1 MQEPLSQLWHRVPSR
16 RLLGL
21 TLDLST
27 APLPALQREGALGVL
42 DITEYVGETSGGI
55 RTYLAAKSAWVAAH
69 PETRQTLVVP
79 GRGDAIIEGAGSR
92 TYQLHGPAIPF
103 NAPYRFLLSARTS
116 RRIFEHERP
125 DLIEIG
131 SHLLVPWVARIAN
144 KGLQAPMVWFYHGHL
159 PRLIAPDHERGGA
172 QRVLEALAWRYV
184 RRLAR
189 DCRAVIVASPF
200 VAEELRAHGVT
211 NVEQVPLG
219 VDLEHFHPRRRAMAG
234 ETRRRA
240 GLPDGPL
247 ALFAGRFAREKRL
260 DLLLDAWAP
269 VERRTGARLALLGD
283 GPQARALR
291 KHPYAHRVLWLPF
304 EQDRERLADLLAAVD
319 VYLAPGPY
327 ETFGLAAL
335 EAMASGTPILTVDR
349 GGVAERVAATGGG
362 TRYPF
367 NDRDGLTTAAIE
379 LFRGDLGAFGMAGH
393 RSAERHHGW
402 DASFTKLF
410 ATYRRLLGRP
420 A

>member
-1 MQEPLSQLWHRVPSR
+1 MQEPLCQLRHRIPPR
-16 RLLGL
+16 GL
-21 TLDLST
+21 FGLNLDLRS
-27 APLPALQREGALGVL
+27 APLPAPQREGALGVL

-55 RTYLAAKSAWVAAH
+55 RTYLEAKAAWVGAH
-69 PETRQTLVVP
+69 PDTRQTLVVP
-79 GRGDAIIEGAGSR
+79 GRGDAIFESDGSR

-103 NAPYRFLLSARTS
+103 NAPYRFLLSARTC

-131 SHLLVPWVARIAN
+131 SHLLVPWVARLADR
-144 KGLQAPMVWFYHGHL
+144 GLQAPMVWFYHGHL
-159 PRLIAPDHERGGA
+159 PRLIAPDHERGSA
-172 QRVLEALAWRYV
+172 QRALETLAWRYV

-189 DCRAVIVASPF
+189 DCRGVIVASPF
-200 VAEELRAHGVT
+200 VAEELRAHGVP

-219 VDLEHFHPRRRAMAG
+219 VDLDHFHPRRRARAG

-291 KHPYAHRVLWLPF
+291 NHPYAHRVLWLPF
-304 EQDRERLADLLAAVD
+304 EQDRDRLADLLAAID

-367 NDRDGLTTAAIE
+367 NDRDGLSAAAIE
-379 LFRGDLGAFGMAGH
+379 LFRGDLGALGMAGR

-410 ATYRRLLGRP
+410 AAYRRLLGRS